1 MLVAHRITGVVSAA
15 TDAGGRAFLDHLL
28 RWLRLIWTWAF
39 RDPRLVWLTLG
50 ALAAAMLPV
59 WWWKSEPAFRITGMA
74 LQLLGLGTV
83 TWGIRKTRELFG
95 RPSMRRRFV
104 EWWRGR
110 PRRRHT
116 ISGSAGIALEHS
128 SMTGD
133 AEEWSQTSRD
143 DYMEVRLAALEV
155 RGRFNAFA
163 QKTRTELSKHT
174 DDLSQETRVRSDA
187 DKAISA
193 KLEETGVGGL
203 DLSVMGVVWLGAGVM
218 LSSMSLEL
226 AGWLSR

>member
-1 MLVAHRITGVVSAA
+1 
-15 TDAGGRAFLDHLL
+15 
-28 RWLRLIWTWAF
+28 
-39 RDPRLVWLTLG
+39 
-50 ALAAAMLPV
+50 
-59 WWWKSEPAFRITGMA
+59 
-74 LQLLGLGTV
+74 
-83 TWGIRKTRELFG
+83 
-95 RPSMRRRFV
+95 
-104 EWWRGR
+104 
-110 PRRRHT
+110 
-116 ISGSAGIALEHS
+116 
-128 SMTGD
+128 MTGD

-143 DYMEVRLAALEV
+143 DYMEVRLAALEKNLLEV